1 MQRRSVVRRTVS
13 VVAVMAMAIPL
24 SGVVATAHEDS
35 EAEEGPLEL
44 ELRPA
49 IVPVGGTVFLDAEYE
64 AEGDDEAEESDDG
77 TEEIE
82 GSDDADEPDDGTD
95 ADESEDDTDA
105 SDDGT
110 DESDGATDESDASS
124 ADGSAP
130 TSQSVAFTVEW
141 GDASDS
147 EPMMV
152 TETEHD
158 GDEFEAEAEA
168 DHVYA
173 SEGTYTATVTATPDV
188 GEPVTAS
195 VRVHVGQGSAR
206 LAGEDRLGTAID
218 ISRDGFPEDGSASAV
233 LLARDDHY
241 ADALAAASLAL
252 FEDGPVLLTRS
263 ADLAADVLDEIDR
276 AMVAGGTVYLLGGE
290 QALSPAIAASLDER
304 GHPVVRIAGDDRVDT
319 ALQLAQFLVDANVEI
334 EEVVIA
340 SATNFPDALAA
351 AAFAATAEAPVLLTD
366 PAQLDPRVGDFLAAH
381 ADTIEEVLIA
391 GGPAAVSPE
400 VEDELAARGFE
411 VERFA
416 GDDRFATAVEIAE
429 RLFPDATAVVI
440 ATGTSFPDALA
451 GAAQA
456 GRLEAPVLLVGDT
469 LPEDVREYLEDRA
482 GRITVVYTLGG
493 DAAVPDAVLAE
504 VNAILGLD

>member
-1 MQRRSVVRRTVS
+1 MQRRGGVRRTIS

-35 EAEEGPLEL
+35 EAEQGPLEV

-49 IVPVGGTVFLDAEYE
+49 IVPVGGTVILEAGYETDDEVDDRDEVDDDVDEADEGPDVDDAED
-64 AEGDDEAEESDDG
+64 GTDPDESDDD
-77 TEEIE
+77 
-82 GSDDADEPDDGTD
+82 SDD
-95 ADESEDDTDA
+95 
-105 SDDGT
+105 SDDV
-110 DESDGATDESDASS
+110 SVRSS
-124 ADGSAP
+124 AAAP
-130 TSQSVAFTVEW
+130 QSVTFTVAW
-141 GDASDS
+141 GDASAS
-147 EPMMV
+147 EQMVV
-152 TETEHD
+152 TEMERD
-158 GDEFEAEAEA
+158 EEEFEAEAVA
-168 DHVYA
+168 RHVYA
-173 SEGTYTATVTATPDV
+173 GEGTHTVTVTATPDI

-195 VRVHVGQGSAR
+195 VLVHVGVGSAR

-263 ADLAADVLDEIDR
+263 ADLATEVLDEIDR
-276 AMVAGGTVYLLGGE
+276 AMVPGGTVYLLGGE
-290 QALSPAIAASLDER
+290 QALSPAIAANLEDR
-304 GHPVVRIAGDDRVDT
+304 GHPVVRIAGADRVDT
-319 ALQLAQFLVDANVEI
+319 ALQLAQFLVDADVEI

-366 PAQLDPRVGDFLAAH
+366 PAQLDPRVAGFLAAH

-391 GGPAAVSPE
+391 GGPAAVSAE
-400 VEDELAARGFE
+400 VEVELLDRGFE
-411 VERFA
+411 VDRFA
-416 GDDRFATAVEIAE
+416 GDDRFETAVEIAE
-429 RLFPDATAVVI
+429 RLFPDATAVVL
-440 ATGTSFPDALA
+440 ATGTGFADALA

-456 GRLEAPVLLVGDT
+456 GRLDAPVLLVGDA
-469 LPEDVREYLEDRA
+469 LPEDVREYLEERT
-482 GRITVVYTLGG
+482 GQITTVYTLGG
-493 DAAVPDAVLAE
+493 DAAVPQEVLAE